1 MVEQLDLIFPVCLIT
16 YAQILMSDFLAY
28 LWIRGEKRR
37 APYLP
42 LKDGGTQHELETS
55 SRQNLALRVLCSL
68 LLPED
73 HLGRSTELGLASV

>member
-1 MVEQLDLIFPVCLIT
+1 MFDL
-16 YAQILMSDFLAY
+16 LAY

-42 LKDGGTQHELETS
+42 LKDGGTQNELETS
-55 SRQNLALRVLCSL
+55 SRQNLALRAFCSML
-68 LLPED
+68 LFED